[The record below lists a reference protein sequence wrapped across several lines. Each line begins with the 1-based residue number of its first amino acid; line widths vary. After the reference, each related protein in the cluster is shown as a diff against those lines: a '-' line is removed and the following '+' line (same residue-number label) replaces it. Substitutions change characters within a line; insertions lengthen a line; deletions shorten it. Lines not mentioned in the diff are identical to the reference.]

1 MQGKIIKGIAGFYY
15 VHVPN
20 EGIYEC
26 KAKGI
31 FRKEN
36 RKPLV
41 GDDVDM
47 EVTHVKDAEGNI
59 TQILPRKNALIR
71 PAVANIDQA
80 LLIFAM
86 TKPEPNYNLLDRFLI
101 MMRRQGLECILCFNK
116 QDLSDAGQQECIQ
129 KIYKDSGCSIL
140 FVSAEKKEG
149 IDQLAAVLHG
159 KTTAV
164 AGPSGVGKSSLVNCL
179 QKGKQMETGA
189 ISEKIARGKHTTRH
203 SELIAVSDST
213 YIMDTP
219 GFSSL
224 SLFDMGKEEL
234 KAYYPEFEPY
244 ETQCKFMT
252 CAHIHEP
259 VCGVREALGE
269 NRISKVRYENYVTF
283 YEELKEKEKRKH

>member
-15 VHVPN
+15 VHIPN

-116 QDLSDAGQQECIQ
+116 QDLSDAGQQECIR

-140 FVSAEKKEG
+140 FVSAEKREG
-149 IDQLAAVLHG
+149 IDQLAEVLHG

-203 SELIAVSDST
+203 SELIAVSDNT

-224 SLFDMGKEEL
+224 SLFDIKKEEL

-244 ETQCKFMT
+244 ESQCKFMT

-283 YEELKEKEKRKH
+283 YEELKEKRKY

>member
-116 QDLSDAGQQECIQ
+116 QDLSDAGQQ
-129 KIYKDSGCSIL
+129 
-140 FVSAEKKEG
+140 
-149 IDQLAAVLHG
+149 
-159 KTTAV
+159 
-164 AGPSGVGKSSLVNCL
+164 
-179 QKGKQMETGA
+179 
-189 ISEKIARGKHTTRH
+189 
-203 SELIAVSDST
+203 
-213 YIMDTP
+213 
-219 GFSSL
+219 
-224 SLFDMGKEEL
+224 
-234 KAYYPEFEPY
+234 
-244 ETQCKFMT
+244 
-252 CAHIHEP
+252 
-259 VCGVREALGE
+259 
-269 NRISKVRYENYVTF
+269 
-283 YEELKEKEKRKH
+283 